1 MVFFICIYKLIQ
13 NEKNLVV
20 RNTKLLFQGLPHWIS
35 CMSSPSHLYQ
45 TALSEDHI
53 LTDILGSCW
62 LYKIPEADFYTSLVK
77 PLVSFPWKT
86 LSTFSWQL
94 NFYLDNDVLQK
105 KDGTTYPIILYHP
118 HQYWSTCITCFI
130 LQLYIIFQTFM
141 FETFVFMKWWKGFK
155 SILLLIWMLKTI
167 VHICKLWMLMK

>member
-53 LTDILGSCW
+53 LTDILGFCW
-62 LYKIPEADFYTSLVK
+62 LYKIPQADFTPVKNFIFFFLTTKFLFGQWCPSEKGWNYISYNITSSTPVLKYIMYHLLYSTIIYHFSNFNVWNLCFYEMMERFPKHSIIDLNVK
-77 PLVSFPWKT
+77 
-86 LSTFSWQL
+86 
-94 NFYLDNDVLQK
+94 NNCAY
-105 KDGTTYPIILYHP
+105 
-118 HQYWSTCITCFI
+118 
-130 LQLYIIFQTFM
+130 M
-141 FETFVFMKWWKGFK
+141 
-155 SILLLIWMLKTI
+155 
-167 VHICKLWMLMK
+167 